1 MSKKVRLVFTL
12 IFLVLLIVIVAD
24 HAYDWACYGV
34 CYGCELYCGA
44 DELSEC
50 CAECSVAGQKFTC
63 CFPDDCWIELP

>member
-1 MSKKVRLVFTL
+1 M
-12 IFLVLLIVIVAD
+12 IVAD

-50 CAECSVAGQKFTC
+50 CAECSVDGRKFKC
-63 CFPDDCWIELP
+63 WFPFDEDIVFKFRTICQIHILPL